1 MSKPIMELK
10 TLIASTNHISV
21 VFIWKVKTK
30 CFMTAALVIHNIF
43 RLLAI
48 GLKKK
53 EVDASFVIKNQ
64 LENHF

>member
-1 MSKPIMELK
+1 MELK

-48 GLKKK
+48 GIKKK
-53 EVDASFVIKNQ
+53 EVDA
-64 LENHF
+64 